1 MKRKETKLE
10 DVVKDKKLMNKLKEL
25 KMREIKEWVL

>member
-25 KMREIKEWVL
+25 KMREIKE